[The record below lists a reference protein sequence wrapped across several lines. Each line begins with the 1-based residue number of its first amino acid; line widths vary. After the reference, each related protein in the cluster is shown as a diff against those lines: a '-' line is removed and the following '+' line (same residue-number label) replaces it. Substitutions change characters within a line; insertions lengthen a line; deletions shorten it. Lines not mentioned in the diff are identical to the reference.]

1 MQTDQLFTLEEHE
14 RIDAWLAQNVPAL
27 GEGALSMRFITGG
40 TSNVVMRLSRNDG
53 GKPLVLRKAPALAPP
68 ASGKAIEREAT
79 VLRGLGG
86 SDVPHPRFHG
96 FCADP
101 SVGGGPFYVMDLV
114 DGWAADLSLD
124 NRMTFR
130 PPFDDGADR
139 HYLAYAMVDGIAR
152 MANFDYVAAGLQDY
166 GRPDDF
172 LQRQVD
178 RWGSQLASYPGRYPG
193 FESRGLPGLAYV
205 ADWLR
210 ANVPSTAQPGLMH
223 GDYAMNNVMFA
234 HRPPARLAA
243 IIDWETSTIGDP
255 LMDLASYGSQLRRRD
270 GPQPERPYLDPEQ
283 FPFFEDAV
291 AWFAQATGRDV
302 SAIDYYTILSK
313 YRMACIC
320 EYKVAEAVV
329 GLAPPE
335 KGTRFDG
342 IVRSL
347 LSEAETLARALG

>member
-1 MQTDQLFTLEEHE
+1 MRSDPFFTPEEHE
-14 RIDAWLAQNVPAL
+14 RLDVWLAEHISAL
-27 GEGALSMRFITGG
+27 GEGPLDMRFITGG
-40 TSNVVMRLSRNDG
+40 TSNVVMRLSRG
-53 GKPLVLRKAPALAPP
+53 GLALVLRKAPKQAPP
-68 ASGKAIEREAT
+68 ASGKAIQREAT
-79 VLRGLGG
+79 VLRGLSG

-96 FCADP
+96 YCDDP
-101 SVGGGPFYVMDLV
+101 TVAGGPFYVMDLV
-114 DGWAADLSLD
+114 DGWAADLSVE
-124 NRMTFR
+124 NRMSFR
-130 PPFDDGADR
+130 APFDHGADR

-166 GRPDDF
+166 GKPDRF
-172 LQRQVD
+172 LERQVD
-178 RWGSQLASYPGRYPG
+178 RWGGQLASYPQRYPG
-193 FESRGLPGLAYV
+193 FESRSLPSLAYV

-210 ANVPSTAQPGLMH
+210 ANVPSTGRPGLMH

-255 LMDLASYGSQLRRRD
+255 LMDLASYGSQLRRRE
-270 GPQPERPYLDPEQ
+270 GPQPERPYLDPAH

-291 AWFAQATGRDV
+291 DWFAQATGRDV

-320 EYKVAEAVV
+320 EYKVAEASV
-329 GLAPPE
+329 GLAPKE
-335 KGTRFDG
+335 KGVRFDG

-347 LSEAETLARALG
+347 LSEAETLARACG